1 MIPVATLTNLDN
13 EYSKDSMLARKLRN
27 LVTRMKSAGEC
38 AEFSRVDVR
47 QFNQFHLVTNRAI
60 DSS

>member
-13 EYSKDSMLARKLRN
+13 EHSKDSMLARKFRN

-47 QFNQFHLVTNRAI
+47 QFN
-60 DSS
+60 